1 MKTQNPWFRLYT
13 EMVDDEKLRLL
24 AFEDR
29 WHYVALLCCKNS
41 GLLDREQDR
50 SMMMRKLGVKLGL
63 ASADLDSALL
73 RLSEVGLIT
82 LPDCQPVAWEKRQYL
97 PNKGLP
103 GSEDENDKRCY
114 VYFIAEHSSDRVKIG
129 FSKNPWARLKNLQT
143 ANSSKMDIVC
153 HLRTSGVSEAEI
165 HRLLSEYSV
174 GGEWY
179 LNEGLVAD
187 CIAAIKSGSVTDAA
201 HLEKLLSSGA
211 ISQVAK
217 RVATT
222 VVATTDTDTDT
233 DTKKSLKAI
242 RPAASEVDGDFELA
256 WSLYPKRAGGN
267 SKAGALKAWAA
278 RRKQGVSA
286 EEMISGVRRYAAY
299 IAGTGKERTEY
310 VKQAETFF
318 GTGLHFQ
325 GDYSLAGAGRNGQQQ
340 PRSAIERVQAANQR
354 NRERREVID
363 GQALRLG
370 NGDVVGA
377 DDGYLPPPLDFGG
390 G

>member
-1 MKTQNPWFRLYT
+1 MKTNPWFRLYT

-50 SMMMRKLGVKLGL
+50 PMLLRKLGVKLGL

-82 LPDCQPVAWEKRQYL
+82 LPDCQPMAWEKRQYL

-103 GSEDENDKRCY
+103 GTEDENDKRCY
-114 VYFIAEHSSDRVKIG
+114 VYFIAEKGSDRVKIG

-143 ANSSKMDIVC
+143 ASSGKMEIVC

-165 HRLLSEYSV
+165 HRLLSEYNV

-187 CIAAIKSGSVTDAA
+187 SIAAIKSGSVTDAS

-217 RVATT
+217 KVATT
-222 VVATTDTDTDT
+222 VAATTDTDTDT
-233 DTKKSLKAI
+233 DTEQKKKEKAS
-242 RPAASEVDGDFELA
+242 PAGSRLPDDWTPPEEWLSWARSEKPGI
-256 WSLYPKRAGGN
+256 N
-267 SKAGALKAWAA
+267 ALQEADKFKDYW
-278 RRKQGVSA
+278 
-286 EEMISGVRRYAAY
+286 SGVPGAKGRKANW
-299 IAGTGKERTEY
+299 
-310 VKQAETFF
+310 QATWRNWIRNAKLVN
-318 GTGLHFQ
+318 G
-325 GDYSLAGAGRNGQQQ
+325 YS
-340 PRSAIERVQAANQR
+340 
-354 NRERREVID
+354 
-363 GQALRLG
+363 G
-370 NGDVVGA
+370 NGG
-377 DDGYLPPPLDFGG
+377 GYGSGQVEVRRRNEL
-390 G
+390 